1 MSHLAL
7 FDDMETGTVVL
18 VAGWLAFVAISLP
31 RLVLAYRGRLGQGG
45 QHALI
50 WLGLLLVLVS
60 GYAYRDTF
68 TAVAAKISSELAP
81 AGTPLDAASPDGERA
96 VRLRRSSTGPFV
108 ARTKVNGTELT
119 MMVDT
124 GASSVVLKSAD
135 AERAGIDL
143 KALSFT
149 IAVDTAN
156 GSTFCAPVRL
166 RQISVGGITFQNVE
180 ALVAQPGN
188 LKESLL
194 GMSFLKRLRSYDFS
208 GDFLT
213 LRS

>member
-1 MSHLAL
+1 MDWSGGLDPETVLRTIVWGAFIIFVLPGL
-7 FDDMETGTVVL
+7 F
-18 VAGWLAFVAISLP
+18 A
-31 RLVLAYRGRLGQGG
+31 AYRGRLSTGLM
-45 QHALI
+45 HALV
-50 WLGLLLVLVS
+50 WLGLLLVLVA

-68 TAVAAKISSELAP
+68 AAIAGRVSAELSP
-81 AGTPLDAASPDGERA
+81 AGRPLGVEGPGNERA
-96 VRLRRSSTGPFV
+96 VRLRRTVNGQFV
-108 ARTKVNGTELT
+108 ARTSVNGTEMT
-119 MMVDT
+119 MLVDT
-124 GASSVVLKSAD
+124 GASSVVLRSTD
-135 AERAGIDL
+135 AVRAGIDL
-143 KALSFT
+143 GTLNFT
-149 IAVDTAN
+149 IAVETAN

-166 RQISVGGITFQNVE
+166 REISVGGIVYTGVE

>member
-1 MSHLAL
+1 MDDNGRML
-7 FDDMETGTVVL
+7 F
-18 VAGWLAFVAISLP
+18 AGAWLLFVAVALP
-31 RLVLAYRGRLGQGG
+31 RLLATYRGRVATGAT
-45 QHALI
+45 HAAI
-50 WLGLLLVLVS
+50 WAGVFLTLVTV
-60 GYAYRDTF
+60 YAYRDTF
-68 TAVAAKISSELAP
+68 QDIAAKVSAELVPAGAGIDVAA
-81 AGTPLDAASPDGERA
+81 PDGERA
-96 VRLRRSSTGPFV
+96 VRIRRSSRGPFV
-108 ARTKVNGTELT
+108 ANTKVNGTEFT

-135 AERAGIDL
+135 AARAGIDL
-143 KALSFT
+143 SALSFT

-156 GSTFCAPVRL
+156 GTTFCAPIRL
-166 RQISVGGITFQNVE
+166 RDISVGGIAYQGVE
-180 ALVAQPGN
+180 ALVAQPGD

>member
-1 MSHLAL
+1 MDDNGRMLFVGAWLVFVVFALPSLLA
-7 FDDMETGTVVL
+7 
-18 VAGWLAFVAISLP
+18 S
-31 RLVLAYRGRLGQGG
+31 YRGRMATGAS
-45 QHALI
+45 HALI
-50 WLGLLLVLVS
+50 WSGVFLTLVT
-60 GYAYRDTF
+60 GYSYRDTF
-68 TAVAAKISSELAP
+68 QGIVAKVSSELVP
-81 AGTPLDAASPDGERA
+81 AGVGIEVEAPDGERA
-96 VRLRRSSTGPFV
+96 VRIRRSSRGPFV
-108 ARTKVNGTELT
+108 ANTKVNGTEFT

-135 AERAGIDL
+135 AARAGIDISSL
-143 KALSFT
+143 KFS

-156 GSTFCAPVRL
+156 GTTFCAPIRL
-166 RQISVGGITFQNVE
+166 RDISVGGITYQGVE
-180 ALVAQPGN
+180 ALVAQPGD